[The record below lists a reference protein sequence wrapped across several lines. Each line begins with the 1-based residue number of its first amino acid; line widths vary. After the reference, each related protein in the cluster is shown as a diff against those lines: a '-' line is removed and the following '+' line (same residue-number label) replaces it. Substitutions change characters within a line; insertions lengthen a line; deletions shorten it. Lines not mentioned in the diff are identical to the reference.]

1 MEIES
6 YLRFLL
12 ALIFVL
18 GLIGAAALLARRV
31 FVGARFM
38 PKAGKTSRLSVEEVL
53 PIDARRRLLLVRR
66 DRQEHL
72 ILLGASQDLLIES
85 VAAGS
90 DSTGQDTTS

>member
-6 YLRFLL
+6 YFRFLL

-18 GLIGAAALLARRV
+18 GLIGAAALVARRV
-31 FVGARFM
+31 FMGARFM
-38 PKAGKTSRLSVEEVL
+38 PKGGKASRLSVEEVL

-72 ILLGASQDLLIES
+72 ILLGSSQDLLIEN
-85 VAAGS
+85 VATAA
-90 DSTGQDTTS
+90 DSREETPTA